1 MQINPFVLP
10 LPAIEST
17 GEERKN
23 IVSGF
28 SDMVRDALQDVN
40 RQQLQ
45 SREATRQFLTG
56 ELEDIHQLLIAGE
69 QARLSLQLTVQIT
82 TRIIDAYREVARM
95 QI

>member
-1 MQINPFVLP
+1 MQINPFVVP
-10 LPAIEST
+10 LPVVESK
-17 GEERKN
+17 GEEKKN

-28 SDMVRDALQDVN
+28 SEMVRDALQDVN

-45 SREATRQFLTG
+45 SEAATKQFLTG

-69 QARLSLQLTVQIT
+69 QARLSLQLTVQVT
-82 TRIIDAYREVARM
+82 TRIIDAYREIARM